1 MHPNVTAILPVAAL
15 PLTLGLLL
23 GIARLMQ
30 P

>member
-1 MHPNVTAILPVAAL
+1 MPANVTAILPVAAL

-23 GIARLMQ
+23 GIARMVQ